1 MSKTKISIL
10 KKILGQIHLWGG
22 LVSGIVVIIVAITGC
37 MFVFE
42 TEIRNFTQRDYRF
55 VEPQNGTKVSLANLA
70 VTVAKEFPTKS
81 IEQVRVYTDP
91 SRSTIVKLVDKKA
104 LKPKKTKKK
113 NKEEHE
119 EEIEKVAYGF
129 NPYTA
134 QLLGKQDLEHD
145 FMHYVEEMHT
155 SLFLG
160 EVGKWIIKI
169 NVVVFFLMLLS
180 GLYLWWPRK
189 KNQRKMAFNLN
200 LKGKFQIVN
209 YSIHNTLGFYFLLPL
224 MLISL
229 TGIWWAIKPVQK
241 SVYALMG
248 EKMKKPQKVN
258 STFEEGKIF
267 SPDMAFGSVAMQY
280 AGWQEAHINFAKN
293 TKEPIRVN
301 LKYPYDVYKK
311 SNLFEFDQYSGKLLK
326 TELFANYTPADKI
339 KHANRDLH
347 TGQNYGLLGKLL
359 AFFASLFAASL
370 PITGFLI
377 WYQRKYKKT
386 TPKVL
391 RNPAL
396 SEEKIARLRPTF
408 KPQME
413 KV

>member
-1 MSKTKISIL
+1 MSKTKISVL
-10 KKILGQIHLWGG
+10 KKILSFIHLWGG
-22 LVSGIVVIIVAITGC
+22 LVSGIVVMIVAITGC

-42 TEIRNFTQRDYRF
+42 QEIRNFTQKEYRF
-55 VEPQNGTKVSLANLA
+55 VEPQNIAKAPLLTLSEV
-70 VTVAKEFPTKS
+70 VAKEFPDKK
-81 IEQVRVYTDP
+81 IEQIRVYADA

-104 LKPKKTKKK
+104 IISTKTKAK
-113 NKEEHE
+113 NNIQKEEE
-119 EEIEKVAYGF
+119 TEKVAYGF

-134 QLLGKQDLEHD
+134 QLLGRQDLEND

-155 SLFLG
+155 SLFMG

-169 NVVVFFLMLLS
+169 NVVIFFIMLLT

-200 LKGKFQIVN
+200 LKGKFQVIN

-241 SVYALMG
+241 GVYAVMG
-248 EKMKKPQKVN
+248 EKMKKPQKLN

-267 SPDMAFGSVAMQY
+267 SPDMAFGSVATQY
-280 AGWQEAHINFAKN
+280 AGWQEAHINFAK
-293 TKEPIRVN
+293 TAKECIRVN

-311 SNLFEFDQYSGKLLK
+311 SNVFEFDQYSGKILK
-326 TELFANYTPADKI
+326 SELFVNYSSVDKI

-347 TGQNYGLLGKLL
+347 TGQNYGLMGKLL
-359 AFFASLFAASL
+359 AFFGSLFATSL
-370 PITGFLI
+370 PVTGFLI
-377 WYQRKYKKT
+377 WYQRKYKQVVPKTMKT
-386 TPKVL
+386 TNVL
-391 RNPAL
+391 TLKNNRPRPA
-396 SEEKIARLRPTF
+396 F
-408 KPQME
+408 KPQMA
-413 KV
+413 KM